1 MGCQGGGRAGAR
13 AIRHRS
19 GDARRYP
26 RWTVPR
32 YTDDSRERVRAAVD
46 MVDLVQTRTEL
57 RRAGPGRYMG
67 RCCFHEE
74 RSPSMSVDAERKLY
88 HCFGCQAGGDCFT
101 FVRESEGTDF
111 TGALEYLAGRYGV
124 TLEVVDDDPRAAAAR
139 KREQSLLALAE
150 RAAAFYERQLWNS
163 DEAAPAREYLLGRGL
178 TEEALKTYRVGWAPA
193 GWDRLVAASAK
204 AGVEPRMLEE
214 AGLAMKKRE
223 GRGYNDRFH
232 GRITFPLCDGRGQVR
247 GFGCRA
253 MSADQ
258 QPKYLNTSENA
269 IFSKGRQLF
278 GLHLAR
284 SAAAR
289 SGVVVLVEGY
299 TDVVALHQIGVGHV
313 VALMGTAMTQEQLT
327 ELSRLAPLLVLALDP
342 DGAGEVAMEKAA
354 LLARGTRL
362 ELRVAELPDGRD
374 PAELVQDGRADELRA
389 ALEQPVH
396 FARFRTERILRT
408 SDLSTAELRDDALGR
423 IAPVIAELPEGAL
436 REELVARVADRM
448 SLGPAIVDRV
458 VRSAP
463 RRPAG
468 GGGPGGPGGGR
479 GAAAGPYGGAPA
491 GGGYGGPGGGAGPG
505 GGPGA
510 PNGGA
515 GYGDPRG
522 GYGGDGA
529 AEGPVRR
536 LPQRLDPYDEQERT
550 LLALMIGLGSE
561 GRRHLAEL
569 DLADLRVPHVRAVA
583 EWLQAGGDEGGQL
596 PADDVLSEVARDVIL
611 RSGTL
616 DARPAVLEVELAQLA
631 LRRLERQIHEARQ
644 AGQSVDDLL
653 RSATTVRD
661 RLDAAMVAAL
671 DL

>member
-1 MGCQGGGRAGAR
+1 M
-13 AIRHRS
+13 
-19 GDARRYP
+19 
-26 RWTVPR
+26 PR
-32 YTDDSRERVRAAVD
+32 YSDDSRERVRAAVD

-101 FVRESEGTDF
+101 FVRETEGTDF

-124 TLEVVDDDPRAAAAR
+124 TLEIVDDDPRAAARR
-139 KREQSLLALAE
+139 KREQQLLALTE
-150 RAAAFYERQLWNS
+150 RAASFYERLLWDS
-163 DEAAPAREYLLGRGL
+163 PEAEPARTYLLGRGL
-178 TEEALKTYRVGWAPA
+178 TEEALRAYRVGWAPA

-214 AGLAMKKRE
+214 AGLAMRKRD

-253 MSADQ
+253 MAADQ

-269 IFSKGRQLF
+269 IFHKGRQLF

-284 SAAAR
+284 GAAAR

-299 TDVVALHQIGVGHV
+299 TDVIALHQIGIEHV
-313 VALMGTAMTQEQLT
+313 VALMGTAMTPEQLT

-342 DGAGEVAMEKAA
+342 DGAGQAAMEKAA
-354 LLARGTRL
+354 VLARGTRL

-374 PAELVQDGRADELRA
+374 PAELVQDGRAEELRT

-396 FARFRTERILRT
+396 FTRFRVERILRT
-408 SDLSTAELRDDALGR
+408 ADLSTAELRDEALALL
-423 IAPVIAELPEGAL
+423 APVLAELPEGAL

-448 SLGPAIVDRV
+448 NLGPAIVDRV
-458 VRSAP
+458 VRGAP
-463 RRPAG
+463 RSQPAG
-468 GGGPGGPGGGR
+468 GG
-479 GAAAGPYGGAPA
+479 A
-491 GGGYGGPGGGAGPG
+491 
-505 GGPGA
+505 
-510 PNGGA
+510 
-515 GYGDPRG
+515 PRG
-522 GYGGDGA
+522 GVSGGPAPSQIGGPPGASAEHGGGDVA
-529 AEGPVRR
+529 ARR

-550 LLALMIGLGSE
+550 LLALMLALGSE
-561 GRRHLAEL
+561 GRRHLTEL

-596 PADDVLSEVARDVIL
+596 PADDVLSDVARDVIL

-616 DARPAVLEVELAQLA
+616 EARPALLEVELAQLA
-631 LRRLERQIHEARQ
+631 LRRLERQIGEARRQ
-644 AGQSVDDLL
+644 GHPVEELV
-653 RSATTVRD
+653 RSATAVRE
-661 RLDAAMVAAL
+661 RLDAAMLAAI
-671 DL
+671 DA

>member
-1 MGCQGGGRAGAR
+1 M
-13 AIRHRS
+13 
-19 GDARRYP
+19 
-26 RWTVPR
+26 PR
-32 YTDDSRERVRAAVD
+32 YSDDSRERVRAAVD

-57 RRAGPGRYMG
+57 KRAGPGRYMG

-101 FVRESEGTDF
+101 FVRETEGTDF

-124 TLEVVDDDPRAAAAR
+124 TLEIVDDDPRAAARR
-139 KREQSLLALAE
+139 KREQQLLALTE
-150 RAAAFYERQLWNS
+150 RAASFYERQLWDS
-163 DEAAPAREYLLGRGL
+163 PEAEPARAYLLGRGL
-178 TEEALKTYRVGWAPA
+178 TEEALRTYRVGWAPA

-214 AGLAMKKRE
+214 AGLAMRKRD

-253 MSADQ
+253 MAADQ

-269 IFSKGRQLF
+269 IFHKGRQLF

-299 TDVVALHQIGVGHV
+299 TDVVALHQIGIEHV

-342 DGAGEVAMEKAA
+342 DGAGQAAMEKAA

-374 PAELVQDGRADELRA
+374 PAELVQDGRAEELRA

-396 FARFRTERILRT
+396 FTRFRVERILAT
-408 SDLSTAELRDDALGR
+408 SDLSTAELRDEALAR
-423 IAPVIAELPEGAL
+423 LAPVLAELPEGAL

-458 VRSAP
+458 VRGAPRPQASAP
-463 RRPAG
+463 GGPRGAG
-468 GGGPGGPGGGR
+468 GPGPGAGGPPPECGGPGGP
-479 GAAAGPYGGAPA
+479 A
-491 GGGYGGPGGGAGPG
+491 GGG
-505 GGPGA
+505 
-510 PNGGA
+510 
-515 GYGDPRG
+515 DV
-522 GYGGDGA
+522 A
-529 AEGPVRR
+529 ARR

-550 LLALMIGLGSE
+550 LLALMLALGSE
-561 GRRHLAEL
+561 GRRQLAEL

-616 DARPAVLEVELAQLA
+616 DARPALLEVELAQLA
-631 LRRLERQIHEARQ
+631 LRRLERQIGDARRQ
-644 AGQSVDDLL
+644 GEPIEELV
-653 RSATTVRD
+653 RSATTVRE
-661 RLDAAMVAAL
+661 RLDAAMLAAL
-671 DL
+671 DA

>member
-1 MGCQGGGRAGAR
+1 M
-13 AIRHRS
+13 
-19 GDARRYP
+19 
-26 RWTVPR
+26 PR
-32 YTDDSRERVRAAVD
+32 YSDDSRERVRAAVD

-101 FVRESEGTDF
+101 FVRETEGTDF

-124 TLEVVDDDPRAAAAR
+124 TLEIVDDDPRAAARR
-139 KREQSLLALAE
+139 KREQQLLALTE
-150 RAAAFYERQLWNS
+150 RAAAFYERLLWDS
-163 DEAAPAREYLLGRGL
+163 PEAEPARTYLLGRGL
-178 TEEALKTYRVGWAPA
+178 TEEALRAYRVGWAPA

-214 AGLAMKKRE
+214 AGLAVRKRD

-253 MSADQ
+253 MAADQ

-269 IFSKGRQLF
+269 IFHKGRQLF

-284 SAAAR
+284 GAAAR

-299 TDVVALHQIGVGHV
+299 TDVIALHQIGIEHV
-313 VALMGTAMTQEQLT
+313 VALMGTAMTPEQLT

-342 DGAGEVAMEKAA
+342 DGAGQAAMEKAA
-354 LLARGTRL
+354 VLARGTRL

-374 PAELVQDGRADELRA
+374 PAELVQDGRAEELRA

-396 FARFRTERILRT
+396 FTRFRVERILST
-408 SDLSTAELRDDALGR
+408 ADLSTAELRDEALALL
-423 IAPVIAELPEGAL
+423 APVLAELPEGAL

-458 VRSAP
+458 VRGAP
-463 RRPAG
+463 RSQPQQ
-468 GGGPGGPGGGR
+468 GGPGR
-479 GAAAGPYGGAPA
+479 
-491 GGGYGGPGGGAGPG
+491 GGPQGGQQPAPMGGPA

-510 PNGGA
+510 PG
-515 GYGDPRG
+515 
-522 GYGGDGA
+522 GGDVA
-529 AEGPVRR
+529 ARR

-550 LLALMIGLGSE
+550 LVALMLALGSE
-561 GRRHLAEL
+561 GRRHLSEL

-596 PADDVLSEVARDVIL
+596 PADDVLSDVARDVIL

-616 DARPAVLEVELAQLA
+616 EARPALLEVELAQLA
-631 LRRLERQIHEARQ
+631 LRRLERQIGDARRQ
-644 AGQSVDDLL
+644 GHPVEELV
-653 RSATTVRD
+653 RSATAVRE
-661 RLDAAMVAAL
+661 RLDAAMLAAI
-671 DL
+671 DG

>member
-1 MGCQGGGRAGAR
+1 M
-13 AIRHRS
+13 
-19 GDARRYP
+19 
-26 RWTVPR
+26 PR
-32 YTDDSRERVRAAVD
+32 YSDDSRERVRAAVD

-101 FVRESEGTDF
+101 FVRETEGTDF

-124 TLEVVDDDPRAAAAR
+124 TLEIVDDDPRAAARR
-139 KREQSLLALAE
+139 KREQQLLALTE
-150 RAAAFYERQLWNS
+150 RAAAFYERLLWDS
-163 DEAAPAREYLLGRGL
+163 PEAEPARTYLLGRGL
-178 TEEALKTYRVGWAPA
+178 TEEALRAYRVGWAPA

-214 AGLAMKKRE
+214 AGLAMRKRD

-253 MSADQ
+253 MAADQ

-269 IFSKGRQLF
+269 IFHKGRQLF

-284 SAAAR
+284 GAAAR

-299 TDVVALHQIGVGHV
+299 TDVIALHQIGIEHV
-313 VALMGTAMTQEQLT
+313 VALMGTAMTPEQLT

-342 DGAGEVAMEKAA
+342 DGAGQAAMEKAA
-354 LLARGTRL
+354 VLARGTRL

-374 PAELVQDGRADELRA
+374 PAELVQDGREEELRA

-396 FARFRTERILRT
+396 FTRFRVERILRT
-408 SDLSTAELRDDALGR
+408 ADLSTAELRDEALALL
-423 IAPVIAELPEGAL
+423 APVLAELPEGAL

-448 SLGPAIVDRV
+448 NLGPAIVDRV
-458 VRSAP
+458 VRGAP
-463 RRPAG
+463 RSQPAG
-468 GGGPGGPGGGR
+468 GGAPSRGVPQGGPQ
-479 GAAAGPYGGAPA
+479 PPQM
-491 GGGYGGPGGGAGPG
+491 
-505 GGPGA
+505 PGA
-510 PNGGA
+510 PDGG
-515 GYGDPRG
+515 
-522 GYGGDGA
+522 GGDVA
-529 AEGPVRR
+529 ARR

-550 LLALMIGLGSE
+550 LVALMLALGSE
-561 GRRHLAEL
+561 GRRHLSEL

-596 PADDVLSEVARDVIL
+596 PADDVLSDVARDVIL

-616 DARPAVLEVELAQLA
+616 EARPALLEVELAQLA
-631 LRRLERQIHEARQ
+631 LRRLERQIGDARRQ
-644 AGQSVDDLL
+644 GHPVEELV
-653 RSATTVRD
+653 RSATAVRE
-661 RLDAAMVAAL
+661 RLDAAMLAAI
-671 DL
+671 DG